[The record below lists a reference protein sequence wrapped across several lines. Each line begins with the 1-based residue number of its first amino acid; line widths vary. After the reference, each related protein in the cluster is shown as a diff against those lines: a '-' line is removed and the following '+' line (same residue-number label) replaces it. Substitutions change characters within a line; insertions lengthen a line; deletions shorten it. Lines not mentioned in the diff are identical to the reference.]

1 METQSNIYPIGPF
14 RNSGDLR
21 VWIVLVSLWLI
32 GAGIYVY
39 MNPAEV
45 RANVADLS
53 DYQPCASTANEHDKS
68 MCAYQIEDAAEQ
80 KDKDLRNLEMIAEVG
95 ILPPVGLSAGLW
107 ALLALIGW
115 VREGYRA

>member
-1 METQSNIYPIGPF
+1 
-14 RNSGDLR
+14 
-21 VWIVLVSLWLI
+21 
-32 GAGIYVY
+32 
-39 MNPAEV
+39 
-45 RANVADLS
+45 
-53 DYQPCASTANEHDKS
+53 